1 MNYENVY
8 DDIYLQEVARS
19 AEREGFKARVL
30 GQRKIEFKSKKIEE
44 FELLLNKLKTANNI
58 GKTLKDVGYAYLFP
72 FNQASIESKFLA
84 QQTSNYIPSII
95 SPLPMSNVY
104 QEVFVK
110 KGLENR
116 YGYVRIA
123 ESKTEYYQFLNE
135 LVIFIEDIEKVDEI
149 KSYEHFSKSMGNEY
163 QKIFNELFYQ
173 DKPLSADV
181 ACSSLSAD
189 AGLSYSL
196 ASNFKNLLKPNI
208 LDAYLS
214 IQKLLPVQFRK
225 EPFYLQLNP
234 NHNIFIKGKKLKAC
248 FYPQNIYNFD
258 NELTIQ
264 SYHTAK
270 ANQTLAGLTS
280 QQTTMN
286 KVLDVFSKANLIT
299 DLDKSVDNERD
310 NIFNNSIPIID
321 EELSIWLIHRRNF
334 SLLTNS
340 DFFIDKFS
348 NFLKGYVELPDDL
361 IKFSVSHSPLKDGFE
376 RSFQGFHRLGILKNT
391 KDYSRDYQIRFE
403 DFISKT
409 RANKSIFMKYIE
421 EMTKNKSGDESKIE
435 NAIKTILFISP
446 RIPYMETIQT
456 LENNLSV
463 KKENIDKVIK
473 GLDKWWLSI
482 TLSGNIVKLFKPRD
496 ISY

>member
-1 MNYENVY
+1 MNYENIY

-19 AEREGFKARVL
+19 AEREGFKARIL
-30 GQRKIEFKSKKIEE
+30 GQRKIEFKSKKIKDFE
-44 FELLLNKLKTANNI
+44 FLLNKLKTAVNI

-72 FNQASIESKFLA
+72 FNQASVESKILA
-84 QQTSNYIPSII
+84 QQASNYIPSII

-123 ESKTEYYQFLNE
+123 ESKTEYYHVLNE
-135 LVIFIEDIEKVDEI
+135 SVIFIEDIEKVDEI
-149 KSYEHFSKSMGNEY
+149 KSYEHFSKNMSNEY

-173 DKPLSADV
+173 DKSLSADV

-196 ASNFKNLLKPNI
+196 ASNFKDLLKPNI
-208 LDAYLS
+208 HDAYLS
-214 IQKLLPVQFRK
+214 IQKLLPIHFRK

-234 NHNIFIKGKKLKAC
+234 NHNILIKGKKLKAC
-248 FYPQNIYNFD
+248 FYPQNVYNFNND
-258 NELTIQ
+258 LTIQ
-264 SYHTAK
+264 SYHIAK
-270 ANQTLAGLTS
+270 TNQTLAGLTS

-286 KVLDVFSKANLIT
+286 KLLDVFSKANLIT

-310 NIFNNSIPIID
+310 SIFNNSIPIID

-340 DFFIDKFS
+340 DSFIDKFS
-348 NFLKGYVELPDDL
+348 NFLKRDYTELPDEL
-361 IKFSVSHSPLKDGFE
+361 IRFSVSHSPLKDGFE
-376 RSFQGFHRLGILKNT
+376 RSFQGFHRLGVLKNT
-391 KDYSRDYQIRFE
+391 EEYSKDYRIRFE
-403 DFISKT
+403 GFMEKARDS
-409 RANKSIFMKYIE
+409 NFMKYIE
-421 EMTKNKSGDESKIE
+421 KMTKNKSGDESKIE
-435 NAIKTILFISP
+435 NAIKSILLISP
-446 RIPYMETIQT
+446 RLPYRETVQT
-456 LENNLSV
+456 LENSLSV
-463 KKENIDKVIK
+463 NKEKIDKVIK
-473 GLDKWWLSI
+473 GLDKRWLSI
-482 TLSGNIVKLFKPRD
+482 TLSGDIVRIFKPSD